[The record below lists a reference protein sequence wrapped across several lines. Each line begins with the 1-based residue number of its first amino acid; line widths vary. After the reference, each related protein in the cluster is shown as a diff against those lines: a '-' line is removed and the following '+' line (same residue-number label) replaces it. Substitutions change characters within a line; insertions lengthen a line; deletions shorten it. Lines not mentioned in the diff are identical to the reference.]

1 MSACGFEQL
10 GAATGA
16 RRRWGFWAGLT
27 AVTLGV
33 LLHLPMFVRARTHH
47 YVLRGM
53 GFDPWMAVGMALIL
67 AGYALVLY
75 GLLPRYPGGTRND
88 ADAAPQ
94 LTALDA
100 APLGRAH
107 VRLMLVLVAAI
118 AVDTQK
124 PFTFTFILPGVASE
138 YGLSSPAHPAPGQ
151 WPVALLPLFGILGT
165 VLGSLVWGQ
174 LGDRI
179 GRRAAILLAGTMFI
193 GTAMCGSMPAY
204 WQNIAACF
212 VMGLGAGGL
221 LPIAYSLLTEMIP
234 ARRRGEIVVLVG
246 GVGTA
251 LGFLLASWSAKWL
264 MPTFGWRIMW
274 WLGLPTGL
282 VVLLLNRYVPE
293 SPRFLLATGR
303 AAEARAVMRSFGIV
317 TAKETAGDEAPQ
329 HAPEPATGPVRLFR
343 APYTGITIALAG
355 YGLAWGLVNFGFL
368 VWMPLHVAKS
378 GIGTGEVTAILAKA
392 ALFSIPGSLLV
403 SWLYGRRS
411 SKRTLIG
418 AASLEAA
425 VLAAFAARGDAIV
438 RHTSVFTALVV
449 VLLVSMWA
457 TISVLGPYSAEVY
470 PTRARSAGAGIAAG
484 ASKLGGVF
492 ALAIAVASVAP
503 PSLAGAALLGAV
515 PAALAG
521 LGLVVVGI
529 ETSRRPLEEISQAA
543 VADAR

>member
-1 MSACGFEQL
+1 VVTSTRQL
-10 GAATGA
+10 
-16 RRRWGFWAGLT
+16 WSFWIGLS
-27 AVTLGV
+27 AVTGGV
-33 LLHLPMFVRARTHH
+33 LLHLPMFVHARPQH

-53 GFDPWMAVGMALIL
+53 PFDPWMAVGMALIL
-67 AGYALVLY
+67 VGYGAVVY
-75 GLLPRYPGGTRND
+75 GLVPGTGRRPRRDASGTRE
-88 ADAAPQ
+88 
-94 LTALDA
+94 LTALDSVR
-100 APLGRAH
+100 LGRAH
-107 VRLMLVLVAAI
+107 VKLMLVLVVAI

-138 YGLSSPAHPAPGQ
+138 YGLSSPTHPTPGH
-151 WPVALLPLFGILGT
+151 WPVALLPLSGILGT
-165 VLGSLVWGQ
+165 VVGSLVWGH

-179 GRRAAILLAGTMFI
+179 GRRAAILLAGTVFI

-204 WQNIAACF
+204 WQNIATCF

-246 GVGTA
+246 GFGTA
-251 LGFLLASWSAKWL
+251 LGFLVASWSADWL

-303 AAEARAVMRSFGIV
+303 ADEARAVMRTFGIV
-317 TAKETAGDEAPQ
+317 VAKETAGDGTPE
-329 HAPEPATGPVRLFR
+329 HAPEPTAGLFRLFR
-343 APYTGITIALAG
+343 APYTGITLALAG

-368 VWMPLHVAKS
+368 VWMPLHVGKS
-378 GIGTGEVTAILAKA
+378 GIGTGGVTAILAKA
-392 ALFSIPGSLLV
+392 ALLSIPGSLAV
-403 SWLYGRRS
+403 SWFYGRRS
-411 SKRTLIG
+411 SKGALIG
-418 AASLEAA
+418 AAALETA

-438 RHTSVFTALVV
+438 RHTSLFTALVV

-457 TISVLGPYSAEVY
+457 TISTLGPYSAEVY

-484 ASKLGGVF
+484 ASKLGGVL
-492 ALAIAVASVAP
+492 ALAIAAASVAP

-515 PAALAG
+515 PAGLAALM
-521 LGLVVVGI
+521 LVVVGV
-529 ETSRRPLEEISQAA
+529 ETSGRRLEEIAPTAA
-543 VADAR
+543 GDAAG